1 MFDCASVALCKTF
14 WNFINTIMRHGYRS
28 YGYRYFKWCQIQV
41 QLTVFFRRDMGDMFK
56 PAMIAIREL
65 KLPMLKHSRAVS
77 IQYSTTRTRCFF
89 FACYKTVELFLI
101 KYRIL
106 WNRITKFILQRKW
119 IIYFHYVTF
128 DGKIYFLQ
136 LLYIKEI
143 AFYAGHVHIFR

>member
-1 MFDCASVALCKTF
+1 
-14 WNFINTIMRHGYRS
+14 MRHGYCN
-28 YGYRYFKWCQIQV
+28 YGYRYLKWRQIRV

-101 KYRIL
+101 KYRIS
-106 WNRITKFILQRKW
+106 WNWITKFILQRKG
-119 IIYFHYVTF
+119 IIYFDYVTF
-128 DGKIYFLQ
+128 DGKICFLKFTLYQIDCFLCGTRTYF
-136 LLYIKEI
+136 
-143 AFYAGHVHIFR
+143 

>member
-1 MFDCASVALCKTF
+1 MFDCASVAICKTF
-14 WNFINTIMRHGYRS
+14 WNFINTIMRHGYCS
-28 YGYRYFKWCQIQV
+28 YGYRYLKWRQIQV

-89 FACYKTVELFLI
+89 FACYKTVGTFLI

-106 WNRITKFILQRKW
+106 WNRITKFILQRKG

-128 DGKIYFLQ
+128 DGKIYFLK
-136 LLYIKEI
+136 LLYIKKI
-143 AFYAGHVHIFR
+143 AFYVGHVHIFR